1 MDCIAAIATPL
12 APSAI
17 GILRL
22 SGDGAAAVAGRVFHP
37 ANGRDFAEHSPR
49 TMVYG
54 AVETPEGTL
63 LDHGLGVWFSAAHS
77 YTGEEAV
84 ELYLHG
90 SPVVL
95 GETLSLLLSSGARQA
110 GPGEFTRRA
119 FLSGRMDL
127 TQAEAVMDLIDAE
140 TAEAARLAAAQEGG
154 ALRRKVEGIYEGLLE
169 VASRFYAVVD
179 YPDEDLEDVSPEELK
194 GDLAVWQR
202 DLEALVST
210 ARRGRILKSGL
221 PAVLLGK
228 PNVGKSSLL
237 NALTGT
243 DRCLVTATAGT
254 TRDTVEEK
262 VRLGGVVLRLTDTA
276 GIRQTADEIEAMGVE
291 RTLRAADQAE
301 LALVVID
308 GSRPLTAEDEEAFA
322 AASGCKKVLVVRNKA
337 DLPVCPAV
345 SERFPEAVP
354 VSARTGEGLEELEQA
369 VAALYPAGEAP
380 AGCLLANARQE
391 DAARRAL
398 GAVERARAAFAG
410 GLTPDAV
417 LSDVE
422 DAMNALGEL
431 TGRTAKED
439 IVSAIFSRFCVGK

>member
-1 MDCIAAIATPL
+1 
-12 APSAI
+12 
-17 GILRL
+17 
-22 SGDGAAAVAGRVFHP
+22 
-37 ANGRDFAEHSPR
+37 
-49 TMVYG
+49 
-54 AVETPEGTL
+54 
-63 LDHGLGVWFSAAHS
+63 
-77 YTGEEAV
+77 
-84 ELYLHG
+84 
-90 SPVVL
+90 
-95 GETLSLLLSSGARQA
+95 
-110 GPGEFTRRA
+110 
-119 FLSGRMDL
+119 
-127 TQAEAVMDLIDAE
+127 
-140 TAEAARLAAAQEGG
+140 
-154 ALRRKVEGIYEGLLE
+154 
-169 VASRFYAVVD
+169 
-179 YPDEDLEDVSPEELK
+179 
-194 GDLAVWQR
+194 
-202 DLEALVST
+202 
-210 ARRGRILKSGL
+210 
-221 PAVLLGK
+221 
-228 PNVGKSSLL
+228 
-237 NALTGT
+237 
-243 DRCLVTATAGT
+243 
-254 TRDTVEEK
+254 
-262 VRLGGVVLRLTDTA
+262 
-276 GIRQTADEIEAMGVE
+276 MGVE
-291 RTLRAADQAE
+291 RARRAADQAE

-345 SERFPEAVP
+345 SERFPEAIP

>member
-1 MDCIAAIATPL
+1 
-12 APSAI
+12 
-17 GILRL
+17 
-22 SGDGAAAVAGRVFHP
+22 
-37 ANGRDFAEHSPR
+37 
-49 TMVYG
+49 
-54 AVETPEGTL
+54 
-63 LDHGLGVWFSAAHS
+63 
-77 YTGEEAV
+77 
-84 ELYLHG
+84 
-90 SPVVL
+90 
-95 GETLSLLLSSGARQA
+95 
-110 GPGEFTRRA
+110 
-119 FLSGRMDL
+119 
-127 TQAEAVMDLIDAE
+127 MDLIDAE

-154 ALRRKVEGIYEGLLE
+154 ALRRRVEGIYEGLLE

-194 GDLAVWQR
+194 GDLEVWQR

-291 RTLRAADQAE
+291 RARRAADQAE
-301 LALVVID
+301 LALVVVD
-308 GSRPLTAEDEEAFA
+308 GSQPLTAEDEEAFA
-322 AASGCKKVLVVRNKA
+322 AASGCSKVLVVRNKA

-345 SERFPEAVP
+345 SEHFPEAIP
-354 VSARTGEGLEELEQA
+354 VSARTGEGLEALEQA

-380 AGCLLANARQE
+380 TGCLLANARQE